1 MNFAILCL
9 LILLKE
15 LLKDNKKRLIGYPVR
30 RLSFQSYFLGFIWD
44 IPQTTKNRNRKF
56 FKGTPCRQSK
66 RIEII

>member
-1 MNFAILCL
+1 MIMNFAILCL

-44 IPQTTKNRNRKF
+44 IPQMTKKIEIVSF
-56 FKGTPCRQSK
+56 FKELRVGK
-66 RIEII
+66 VIE

>member
-1 MNFAILCL
+1 MIMNFAILCL

-44 IPQTTKNRNRKF
+44 ISQTTKK
-56 FKGTPCRQSK
+56 
-66 RIEII
+66 IEIVSFLKELRAGKVNE

>member
-1 MNFAILCL
+1 MIMNFAILCL

-44 IPQTTKNRNRKF
+44 IPQTTKK
-56 FKGTPCRQSK
+56 
-66 RIEII
+66 IEIVSFLKELRAGKVIE